1 MNDNKSNEELRETLI
16 EDKMLENKTN
26 VKSSNKNN
34 KDDLDAYFKEISE
47 SIFSSGNDDFRKCFN
62 NSYLAGEN
70 TLYQKNM
77 SETKNFDDEW
87 IKTIESYFP
96 SIDRITRNPRSFIK
110 YNEEIVDVE
119 RAKKV
124 NSSSV
129 RHLAS
134 HTQYIRS
141 VDENNEVI
149 PSKILTHYSDSDYDV
164 YENRFLAT
172 LINRL
177 FLFVRNRLLVIRENV
192 ESFQKDHLILNSK
205 FNIFNDNVEMNID
218 LLIKKDL
225 DNKTINEKNYLLL
238 ERAEKL
244 SVLIDGLKGS
254 DFMQKMKKSKPIH
267 PPIMKTNVILKNPD
281 FRNAYTLWLFMDK
294 YSTLGYDV
302 DVKEKNLE
310 LDSKFRKYID
320 ELMLINY
327 TTLVGNINSRE
338 KKYSTIE
345 YDEYSR
351 KRKKTAKK
359 NLKDLVQNPDELL
372 MEDNTLNEYFLEK
385 YKRIFN
391 KSVEELEDNGEVR
404 HDEALK
410 RALRQT
416 TEIVNG
422 LYESIFKFEE
432 EKDVFNKLNTVD
444 DEIKEYASKKE
455 MLKKAKIIREIKNI
469 DLNKMIRLERKLSKD
484 LKKLNSK
491 MIKKITQ
498 EKTENAKPTK
508 IAKLEVEMNRLKKES
523 KDFEARILEL
533 ENVDKLN
540 NTEITNIKNTRD
552 TALNEVKVEVSKFE
566 KSLKKDMEKKIQDIR
581 NEYKVIKQKYAKS
594 KKAMDIA
601 STKRM
606 KLMDKKLEEENLK
619 IKNALIKKKEE
630 LEKKLQEKI
639 ERERLK
645 ELKKQEEIEL
655 RDRLKAEAKEQQARE
670 RLALKK
676 LKAYEEQQKLQNE
689 IDELKKKLNPKK
701 G

>member
-1 MNDNKSNEELRETLI
+1 
-16 EDKMLENKTN
+16 
-26 VKSSNKNN
+26 
-34 KDDLDAYFKEISE
+34 
-47 SIFSSGNDDFRKCFN
+47 
-62 NSYLAGEN
+62 
-70 TLYQKNM
+70 
-77 SETKNFDDEW
+77 
-87 IKTIESYFP
+87 
-96 SIDRITRNPRSFIK
+96 
-110 YNEEIVDVE
+110 
-119 RAKKV
+119 
-124 NSSSV
+124 
-129 RHLAS
+129 
-134 HTQYIRS
+134 
-141 VDENNEVI
+141 
-149 PSKILTHYSDSDYDV
+149 
-164 YENRFLAT
+164 
-172 LINRL
+172 
-177 FLFVRNRLLVIRENV
+177 
-192 ESFQKDHLILNSK
+192 
-205 FNIFNDNVEMNID
+205 
-218 LLIKKDL
+218 
-225 DNKTINEKNYLLL
+225 
-238 ERAEKL
+238 
-244 SVLIDGLKGS
+244 
-254 DFMQKMKKSKPIH
+254 
-267 PPIMKTNVILKNPD
+267 
-281 FRNAYTLWLFMDK
+281 
-294 YSTLGYDV
+294 
-302 DVKEKNLE
+302 
-310 LDSKFRKYID
+310 
-320 ELMLINY
+320 
-327 TTLVGNINSRE
+327 
-338 KKYSTIE
+338 
-345 YDEYSR
+345 
-351 KRKKTAKK
+351 
-359 NLKDLVQNPDELL
+359 
-372 MEDNTLNEYFLEK
+372 
-385 YKRIFN
+385 
-391 KSVEELEDNGEVR
+391 
-404 HDEALK
+404 
-410 RALRQT
+410 
-416 TEIVNG
+416 
-422 LYESIFKFEE
+422 
-432 EKDVFNKLNTVD
+432 
-444 DEIKEYASKKE
+444 

-601 STKRM
+601 FTKRM